1 MENRPLFALLF
12 LLFAAGAFADAY
24 TWTDED
30 GVVHYSDRAHPD
42 AEKIDLGEV
51 SGQRPE
57 PTTSSPPVRN
67 NAPLPDLAPKYT
79 SIEITKP
86 TAEET
91 LWNIETLLNV
101 DVELTP
107 SVMPG
112 HQIRVYF
119 DGMPR
124 IVTSTNFQLRE
135 VYRGAHN
142 LQAEVID
149 ETGTLLIRSRPI
161 RFYVQQNTVR

>member
-1 MENRPLFALLF
+1 MENRPVFALLV

-30 GVVHYSDRAHPD
+30 GVVHYSDRPHPD
-42 AEKIDLGEV
+42 AETIDLSEI
-51 SGQRPE
+51 SGHRPE
-57 PTTSSPPVRN
+57 PTTSSPPARN
-67 NAPLPDLAPKYT
+67 NAPPPDLTPRYT
-79 SIEITKP
+79 GIEITNP

-91 LWNIETLLNV
+91 LWNIETVLNV
-101 DVELTP
+101 DLELTP
-107 SVMPG
+107 SLMPG

-124 IVTSTNFQLRE
+124 IVSSTNFQVQE
-135 VYRGAHN
+135 VYRGVHN
-142 LQAEVID
+142 LQAEIID
-149 ETGTLLIRSRPI
+149 ETGTLLIRSRPS